1 MYTYGRFILMYGT
14 DHHNTVNYPKVKIN
28 QSFKKEKMH
37 SVRDL
42 SQYNQCIKMQAC
54 LGLNLGLC
62 AFQLGTFKSI
72 KFSHDWS
79 PNSGSLGVLSGE
91 MERLMPNLPIS
102 QVHSE
107 NLTG

>member
-1 MYTYGRFILMYGT
+1 MYGT